1 MVIARVPVT
10 DEMADV
16 PFEISLGCDVAFLKV
31 GAVHNHPASDLLII
45 NATDYVVGET
55 SHAVSSSTIADIVGR
70 A

>member
-45 NATDYVVGET
+45 KATDYVVGET